1 MHTIKALCFS
11 LCVAVTT
18 AGASA
23 ADLRMGVASEVTTL
37 DPRFFHQTSNTM
49 GVPPALPGR
58 QYKINISRGAPRL
71 SIDETPDRE
80 PPKHTHEEFHQRTST
95 GA

>member
-23 ADLRMGVASEVTTL
+23 ADLRMGVASDATTL
-37 DPRFFHQTSNTM
+37 DPRFFHLTSNAT

-58 QYKINISRGAPRL
+58 Q
-71 SIDETPDRE
+71 
-80 PPKHTHEEFHQRTST
+80 
-95 GA
+95 

>member
-1 MHTIKALCFS
+1 LHFQGAGVIIAAIEKTGGCRVMRTIKALCFR

-37 DPRFFHQTSNTM
+37 TLAS
-49 GVPPALPGR
+49 
-58 QYKINISRGAPRL
+58 
-71 SIDETPDRE
+71 SI
-80 PPKHTHEEFHQRTST
+80 
-95 GA
+95 